1 MSSQSN
7 RINPPSS
14 FEELKSLI
22 RFEIQ
27 QIEQGKQVDTW
38 AVYTRLSREET
49 QGYSYSLEIQ
59 PDRAEAYAREKG
71 ASDIRIYSDPYQTGR
86 NSRRKDL
93 QKLILDIKARRV
105 KAVVVHRLDRLYR
118 NLESQLEFVRLCK
131 KHNVQFI
138 SVTEQIDPETWWG
151 RLVLY
156 VLGAMAEMYVR
167 QTSERTREA
176 KSERIRRGLPNGNIP
191 LGYCNGLCSTCTD
204 VQGLGYCPRFGTP
217 DRVESQRGRIAVVH
231 PIDRHVI
238 TLVAHLYQQHWSY
251 LEIASYLNRNKFTL
265 PDGTVVKFKPRKA
278 ANSKSTGNEFSR
290 DSIRAL
296 VATPFHTGLVAR
308 YPRPALDMEDNLDDP
323 NEVKSP
329 RPEISRRQILE
340 LQQGQHEP
348 LLPLE
353 TWQRMQQI
361 RKGKSSTPTRAARPR
376 NQSTL
381 TGVARCWECYQ
392 HDGRASPLRGSTGSK
407 KATRYYRCATLHNRY
422 AKKAKRGTSDLKPQ
436 TDPLTEELLAS
447 HARSCLPAA
456 QMEDQLQALIDT
468 LVIPKEWNDMIMAHY
483 LSDEGLSEFDREG
496 HNLRASLNRYR
507 QLYLAGHIDQAEFDA
522 QALHIGRQLQS
533 LKPSVRVEAQE
544 VLPQLRDFP
553 MLWQNLNDGEKRNL
567 LGTMLQAVYFDSQGN
582 MQKVIAH
589 TPFKELF
596 GLS

>member
-1 MSSQSN
+1 MPVLD
-7 RINPPSS
+7 PPGSL
-14 FEELKSLI
+14 EELQLLI
-22 RFEIQ
+22 RSELQ
-27 QIEQGKQVDTW
+27 QIQQGKQLDTW
-38 AVYTRLSREET
+38 AVYTRLSREGT

-71 ASDIRIYSDPYQTGR
+71 ATEITLYSDPYKTGR

-93 QKLILDIKARRV
+93 QKLIADIKARRV
-105 KAVVVHRLDRLYR
+105 KTVVVHRLDRLYR

-131 KHNVQFI
+131 KHRVQLI
-138 SVTEQIDPETWWG
+138 SVTEQISPETWWG

-176 KSERIRRGLPNGNIP
+176 KSERIRRGLHNGNIP

-204 VQGLGYCPRFGTP
+204 TQGPGYCPLAGGL
-217 DRVESQRGRIAVVH
+217 DRAESQRGRIAVIH

-238 TLVAHLYQQHWSY
+238 TLVAHLYQQNWSY
-251 LEIASYLNRNKFTL
+251 LEIASYLNRNKFSL
-265 PDGTVVKFKPRKA
+265 PDGAVVKFKPRKA
-278 ANSKSTGNEFSR
+278 PNSKDTGNEFTR
-290 DSIRAL
+290 DSIRTL
-296 VATPFHTGLVAR
+296 VATPFHAGLVAR
-308 YPRPALDMEDNLDDP
+308 YPRPALDMEDNLEHP
-323 NEVKSP
+323 NEVKAP

-353 TWQRMQQI
+353 TWQRMQRI
-361 RKGKSSTPTRAARPR
+361 RKGKSSTPTRAERPR
-376 NQSTL
+376 HLATL

-407 KATRYYRCATLHNRY
+407 KATHYYRCATLHNRY
-422 AKKAKRGTSDLKPQ
+422 TRKVRRGTSGPKPQ
-436 TDPLTEELLAS
+436 ADPLTGDLLAA
-447 HARSCLPAA
+447 HTRSCLPAA
-456 QMEDQLQALIDT
+456 QMESQLQALIDSV
-468 LVIPKEWNDMIMAHY
+468 VIPKEWNDMIVAHY

-496 HNLRASLNRYR
+496 HNLRAALKRYR

-533 LKPSVRVEAQE
+533 LKPSARMEAQE

-553 MLWQNLNDGEKRNL
+553 ALWEQLTHGEKRNL
-567 LGTMLQAVYFDSQGN
+567 LGTMLQAVYFDSQGR
-582 MQKVIAH
+582 MKEVVAH
-589 TPFKELF
+589 TPFKELL